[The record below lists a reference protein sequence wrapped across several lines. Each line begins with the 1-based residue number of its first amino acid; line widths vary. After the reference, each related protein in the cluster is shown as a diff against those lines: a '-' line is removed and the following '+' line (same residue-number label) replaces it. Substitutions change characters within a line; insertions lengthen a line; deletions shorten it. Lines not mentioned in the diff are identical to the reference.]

1 MSQIVY
7 EHPAPPFPQIADPV
21 RIDALDAAPL
31 LSSPTPTAA
40 IFSGART
47 YTPVAYLPHLVGMEV
62 AKALDL
68 SVGTTI
74 DLMRLLGLVA
84 YVVLVGA
91 AIVVLRGYR
100 ARWLV
105 FVAGLIPMSLF
116 QAATVSADTMTLG
129 LSILVG
135 ALVLK
140 AVFLRQE
147 LSTTEGVGLFAATAL
162 IPLSKAGYVNFFLV
176 VLIVPA
182 ALLPYRRMGK
192 AVGASS
198 WWPAH
203 SC

>member
-1 MSQIVY
+1 MFGPDESSHIARVWSISEGVVLSRDLVQPGAGPDTIPFPRWPG
-7 EHPAPPFPQIADPV
+7 ERDESDRLRAPGAAFPQIADPV

-105 FVAGLIPMSLF
+105 FVAGLRVHEPLPSRH
-116 QAATVSADTMTLG
+116 
-129 LSILVG
+129 
-135 ALVLK
+135 
-140 AVFLRQE
+140 RQ
-147 LSTTEGVGLFAATAL
+147 
-162 IPLSKAGYVNFFLV
+162 
-176 VLIVPA
+176 
-182 ALLPYRRMGK
+182 R
-192 AVGASS
+192 
-198 WWPAH
+198 
-203 SC
+203 